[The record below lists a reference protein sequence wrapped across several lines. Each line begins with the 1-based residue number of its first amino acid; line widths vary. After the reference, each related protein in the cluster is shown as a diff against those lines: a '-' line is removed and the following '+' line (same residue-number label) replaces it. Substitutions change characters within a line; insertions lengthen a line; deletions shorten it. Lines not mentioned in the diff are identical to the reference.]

1 MSWTE
6 EIKIA
11 KSGERSVRIFDED
24 GFTAVRKA
32 LRAGE
37 DISTVN
43 SLFSV
48 AVNHPGAFNGPWLKS
63 EFLAAALSLV
73 IAYLAISS
81 RSKLL
86 S

>member
-6 EIKIA
+6 DIKTA
-11 KSGERSVRIFDED
+11 KSGERSIRVFDED
-24 GFTAVRKA
+24 GFTALRKA
-32 LRAGE
+32 IRAGE
-37 DISTVN
+37 DISTVS
-43 SLFSV
+43 SLFNV
-48 AVNHPGAFNGPWLKS
+48 AVSHPGAFNGPWLKS